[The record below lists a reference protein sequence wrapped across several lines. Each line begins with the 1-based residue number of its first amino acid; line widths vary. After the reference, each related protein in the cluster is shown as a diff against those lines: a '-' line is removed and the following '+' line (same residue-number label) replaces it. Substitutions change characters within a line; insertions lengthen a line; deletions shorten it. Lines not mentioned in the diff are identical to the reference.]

1 MVIKNYN
8 LLIFPSAA
16 LDMEQIF
23 SYISNELNNPS
34 SAVKLINAFE
44 KAFDYICYFPESY
57 PFINNAYVKDK
68 TLRN

>member
-16 LDMEQIF
+16 LDMEQMF

-34 SAVKLINAFE
+34 AAVKLINAFE
-44 KAFDYICYFPESY
+44 KAFDYICYFP
-57 PFINNAYVKDK
+57 
-68 TLRN
+68 